1 VQRCGA
7 EVIVCKSRDVGEGW
21 RFGDGGRL
29 GDKTRYRLI
38 KKLNKVK
45 VRLFFISKQ
54 ISLVNY

>member
-45 VRLFFISKQ
+45 VRLFFISK
-54 ISLVNY
+54 